1 MPIKQGSIVAMNV
14 TYRIV
19 LEVIIMNNKEFNQ
32 ELTYQ
37 VTVIQATKLLNDGLI
52 TKKEYEDFQRE
63 MLEMYQPILSKYM
76 DETLDK

>member
-1 MPIKQGSIVAMNV
+1 MRIKIEGIVVMNV
-14 TYRIV
+14 MCRIV
-19 LEVIIMNNKEFNQ
+19 LEVIIMNSKEFNQ

-37 VTVIQATKLLNDGLI
+37 VTMLQATKLLNDSLI
-52 TKKEYEDFQRE
+52 TKKEYEDFQRK

>member
-1 MPIKQGSIVAMNV
+1 
-14 TYRIV
+14 
-19 LEVIIMNNKEFNQ
+19 MNNKEFNQ
-32 ELTYQ
+32 VLSYQ
-37 VTVIQATKLLNDGLI
+37 VTVLQATKLLNDGLI

>member
-1 MPIKQGSIVAMNV
+1 MNV
-14 TYRIV
+14 MCRIV